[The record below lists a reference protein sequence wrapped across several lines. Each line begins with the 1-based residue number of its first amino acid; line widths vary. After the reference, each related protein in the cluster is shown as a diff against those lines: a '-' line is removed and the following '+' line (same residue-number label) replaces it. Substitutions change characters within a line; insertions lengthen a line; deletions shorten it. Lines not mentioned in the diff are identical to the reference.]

1 MIVDAAAYLDGKR
14 ASGDG
19 ALGFDGVAAWLPRPD
34 VTVWIGLKAPT
45 REEVAEAFA
54 VLDLPTTEV
63 EPALSGHRRPVLSN
77 CGSALWLVLRTA
89 SYDDQLEQV
98 SLGELSVIVGTN
110 FVLTMRHGHA
120 SPLDGLRARLE
131 REGRFLRHGPT
142 AVLAAVAHQVI
153 DDYAPALDGFE
164 NDAVQVEQDVF
175 SEERQRQPIQ
185 RLYRLKREV
194 RRLLLVI
201 DALQDP
207 LERLVGG
214 NGEHLP
220 KPVRT
225 NLRESLETLDRVLQR
240 THVLADLL
248 TAALNAAM
256 AQVSMQQNEDMRKI
270 SAWVAIGVVPTMMA
284 GIYGMNFEHM
294 PELSWRLGYP
304 MAIGSMAVIC
314 GLLYRAFRRSGWL

>member
-1 MIVDAAAYLDGKR
+1 VIVDAAAYLDGKR

-19 ALGFDGVAAWLPRPD
+19 SLGFDDLAAWLARPD
-34 VTVWIGLKAPT
+34 VTVWIGLQAPT

-54 VLDLPTTEV
+54 VLDLPATEV
-63 EPALSGHRRPVLSN
+63 EPALSGHRRPVLSS

-120 SPLDGLRARLE
+120 SPLDGLRTRLE

-207 LERLVGG
+207 LERLVGS
-214 NGEHLP
+214 NGEHLS

-225 NLRESLETLDRVLQR
+225 SLRESLENLDRVLQR
-240 THVLADLL
+240 THVLAELL

-304 MAIGSMAVIC
+304 MAVGSMATIC
-314 GLLYRAFRRSGWL
+314 LLLYRAFRRSGWL